1 MKTILIITG
10 PQGSGNHL
18 WSKIFALHP
27 DVTGW
32 QALLDTYWIGHDQ
45 EPFADCWEN
54 PERLRDYNWTQS
66 NWYVTSISV
75 PYMLNGVP
83 TVPDLHAFVTQ
94 LQTLGIRVKFAVL
107 GRDRNILRLQ
117 QTRVRG
123 LSTVGT
129 ALAEYAELISPAEQI
144 RPFATPVFLSYELL
158 HLYQDK
164 YLEMIAQQL
173 NFPMA
178 TNDPRL
184 TQILSDD
191 TNRKYI
197 SQVEHQ
203 ATDDLAHHASR
214 KRP

>member
-1 MKTILIITG
+1 MKTILILTG

-32 QALLDTYWIGHDQ
+32 QTLLDTYWIGHDQ

-54 PERLRDYNWTQS
+54 PERLKDRDWTQS
-66 NWYVTSISV
+66 DWYVTSISV
-75 PYMLNGVP
+75 PYMNNGVP

-94 LQTLGIRVKFAVL
+94 CQTLGMRVKFAVL

-129 ALAEYAELISPAEQI
+129 ALAEYSELISPAEQI

-178 TNDPRL
+178 TDDSRL
-184 TQILSDD
+184 AQILADD

-203 ATDDLAHHASR
+203 PTDDLAHHASR

>member
-1 MKTILIITG
+1 MKTILILTG

-27 DVTGW
+27 DVQGW
-32 QALLDTYWIGHDQ
+32 SALLDTYWIGHDQ
-45 EPFADCWEN
+45 EPFSDCWEN
-54 PERLRDYNWTQS
+54 PERLKDRDWAQS
-66 NWYVTSISV
+66 DWYVTSISV
-75 PYMLNGVP
+75 PYMLNGMP

-129 ALAEYAELISPAEQI
+129 ALAQYSDLIGPAEQI

-178 TNDPRL
+178 TDDARL
-184 TQILSDD
+184 TEILTDD

-203 ATDDLAHHASR
+203 PTDDLAHHASR
-214 KRP
+214 KHK